1 MVTKEHGLGSR
12 SEAPIKSKDDSMLS
26 PGDISF
32 AGNDFDVTS
41 TFATT
46 KLATTKLVT
55 TKLATTKAA
64 SNPVINQNAEALSDI
79 LQGFQNVESSLQEML
94 TVLEDI
100 SNKTGVSSTKIA
112 QGVHILRITILYIII
127 HHMI

>member
-46 KLATTKLVT
+46 KLVT

-79 LQGFQNVESSLQEML
+79 LQGFQNVESSIQEML

>member
-46 KLATTKLVT
+46 KLVT

-64 SNPVINQNAEALSDI
+64 SNPVINQNAEALSNI
-79 LQGFQNVESSLQEML
+79 LEGFQNVEGSLQDML

-100 SNKTGVSSTKIA
+100 SNKTDVSSTRIA

>member
-46 KLATTKLVT
+46 KLVT

-79 LQGFQNVESSLQEML
+79 LQGFQNVESSIQEML

-100 SNKTGVSSTKIA
+100 SKKTGVSSTKIA
-112 QGVHILRITILYIII
+112 QGVHILHITILYIII

>member
-1 MVTKEHGLGSR
+1 
-12 SEAPIKSKDDSMLS
+12 MLS

-55 TKLATTKAA
+55 TKLATTKLATTNA
-64 SNPVINQNAEALSDI
+64 TANTLINQNAEALSNI
-79 LQGFQNVESSLQEML
+79 LEGFQNVEGSLQDML

-100 SNKTGVSSTKIA
+100 SNKTDVSSTRIA